1 MKDNK
6 HENKKHTGLIVSRK
20 YFEKS
25 GTNNEL
31 QGAKQPNK
39 MGCSHCPQYG
49 YQPVQW
55 DRLFEGFNSLFF
67 SKGASQIKAYS

>member
-6 HENKKHTGLIVSRK
+6 HENKKHTGLIVLQK
-20 YFEKS
+20 HFEKC

-39 MGCSHCPQYG
+39 MGCSHCQ
-49 YQPVQW
+49 
-55 DRLFEGFNSLFF
+55 
-67 SKGASQIKAYS
+67 